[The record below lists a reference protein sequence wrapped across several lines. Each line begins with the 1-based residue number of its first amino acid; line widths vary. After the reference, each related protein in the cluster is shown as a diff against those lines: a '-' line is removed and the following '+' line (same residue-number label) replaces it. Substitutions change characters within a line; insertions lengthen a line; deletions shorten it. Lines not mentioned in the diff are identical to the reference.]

1 MDDLTDVQWLVY
13 RLNAASSRTE
23 LVSND
28 IENQDGMQLTAT
40 VVRLD
45 SVREVLEDCWR
56 TLHILYDRA
65 LERDRTLSEDRTF
78 GGAQDRSGGVVAD
91 ILGAASAGVR
101 QVGGAVD
108 YVGGRAKDV
117 EV

>member
-28 IENQDGMQLTAT
+28 IEDQDGMQLTAT

-78 GGAQDRSGGVVAD
+78 SGTQARSGGVVAD
-91 ILGAASAGVR
+91 ILSATATGVR
-101 QVGGAVD
+101 ADGSAVD
-108 YVGGRAKDV
+108 HVGGRAADV
-117 EV
+117 DA